1 MKIFNRI
8 IRRLRRNKNEAR
20 AFISTVV
27 AKCVFHANDITY
39 GANLQVRGKLYI
51 DNAGTVVV
59 GNNVTINSA
68 NWANPIGGGNRTE
81 LQIRGGVL
89 QIGDNCGISNT
100 AITCAERINIGN
112 NVLIGAGCK
121 IYDTDFH
128 PLEARWRY
136 GEYLDNTY
144 AKSKQITIE
153 DGAFIGA
160 LL

>member
-81 LQIRGGVL
+81 LQIRGG
-89 QIGDNCGISNT
+89 GTPN
-100 AITCAERINIGN
+100 R
-112 NVLIGAGCK
+112 
-121 IYDTDFH
+121 
-128 PLEARWRY
+128 R
-136 GEYLDNTY
+136 
-144 AKSKQITIE
+144 
-153 DGAFIGA
+153 
-160 LL
+160 